1 MGIVAVSVSQLAR
14 FEVIWAIL
22 QLKVSNF
29 QVILDILAAETY
41 FIANL

>member
-14 FEVIWAIL
+14 FEVI
-22 QLKVSNF
+22 
-29 QVILDILAAETY
+29 LDILAAETY